1 VPAIIRT
8 VEGHNAPTEDKKM
21 TNNTP
26 ADRKI
31 TLALTELTRASN
43 AVSEAYDAW
52 QDAYNTLINTRLIGY
67 ASTAE
72 EIAECEAAE
81 RRARRAHDAAEE
93 ARDQVWASYDA
104 ETLAAAA
111 RAF

>member
-1 VPAIIRT
+1 
-8 VEGHNAPTEDKKM
+8 M
-21 TNNTP
+21 TNNTA
-26 ADRKI
+26 ADLKI
-31 TLALTELTRASN
+31 TLALNELTRASN

-52 QDAYNTLINTRLIGY
+52 WDAARTLTNIRLIGY

-81 RRARRAHDAAEE
+81 RRARRAHEAAEE

-104 ETLAAAA
+104 ETLVAVA
-111 RAF
+111 RAS